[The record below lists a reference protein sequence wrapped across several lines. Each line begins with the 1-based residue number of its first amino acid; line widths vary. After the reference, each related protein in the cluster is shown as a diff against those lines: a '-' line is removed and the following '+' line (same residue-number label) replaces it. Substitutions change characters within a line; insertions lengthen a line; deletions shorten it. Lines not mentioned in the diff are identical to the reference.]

1 MAWSHGIFYWNEL
14 MTHDAE
20 RAKAFYAGAVGW
32 TFDPMPMP
40 NGTYWVAKMG
50 DQPVGGIFP
59 MDGPEFK
66 GMGERWVSY
75 LAVDDVDARLEQAT
89 ARGAKVMKPA
99 FDVPGIGRMAF
110 IEEPGGA
117 MIGWITP
124 VSA

>member
-1 MAWSHGIFYWNEL
+1 MWSHGSFYWNEL

-20 RAKAFYAGAVGW
+20 RAKTFYATAIGW
-32 TFDPMPMP
+32 TFDAMPMP
-40 NGTYWVAKMG
+40 DGTYWVAKMG
-50 DQPVGGIFP
+50 DKPVGGIFP

-75 LAVDDVDARLEQAT
+75 LAVDDVDARLQEAT
-89 ARGAKVMKPA
+89 ARRREDHEAG
-99 FDVPGIGRMAF
+99 FDVPGVGRMAF

-124 VSA
+124 VNA